1 MKLRD
6 ANRKKLFHT
15 SSSCILPSFSQN
27 ASRLLLPKRFW
38 KCESTISFRKY
49 KQKVVLLLL
58 IYLFNYDSSKS
69 NFFMLNMTFDV
80 VLSKSSSHLI
90 DFATF
95 SRKAPIIW
103 DKYEYQFPSFLPYT
117 TVFLAFFRTMGN
129 WIFNFLQYQDYK
141 IILSSLSLCVFWYVL
156 YYKNLIGLHWW

>member
-1 MKLRD
+1 MRD
-6 ANRKKLFHT
+6 ANRKNSFTHPP
-15 SSSCILPSFSQN
+15 SCILPSFSQN

-38 KCESTISFRKY
+38 KCASTISFRKY

-69 NFFMLNMTFDV
+69 NFFMLNMAFDV

-103 DKYEYQFPSFLPYT
+103 DKYEYQFPSFPPT
-117 TVFLAFFRTMGN
+117 RRFLLHFFAL
-129 WIFNFLQYQDYK
+129 WEIEFLVSCNTK
-141 IILSSLSLCVFWYVL
+141 ITRLSFLSLSLCVFSYVL